1 MQLKL
6 LTVLAAACLTGVS
19 AQSGCM
25 LDPPQGCPTGY
36 IPCPSSVIHVVF
48 CCPSWRLRDG
58 AGRSPYM
65 GTYFR
70 PEVEYGSRLE
80 ATGGELREFVELA
93 ADKMI
98 TVVVDVKPELDQWQV
113 LDFIDLF
120 QSVSGIAKRTAGSS
134 SPLDLNGTRL
144 KPKISML
151 AHLEAD
157 RTRVTDL
164 EAQILHLERSL
175 SALRNEKTLVQ
186 ERLDSY
192 KYSVLTLPN
201 EIVSEIFMHF
211 LPAYPRFPP
220 LTGILSPTILT
231 QICRKWREIAL
242 GTPAL
247 WRIMSDS
254 ADPPFNLLA
263 HVFNI
268 WLNRSRSCPLSLQLG
283 LAAPRSPIV
292 GTTAVVLDAP
302 LLRTVALDANAA
314 SKVILPWTQLTS
326 LALLYVSPHECVPI
340 LQQTSNLVRC
350 KLHFFFDPNSNHIGP
365 DVTLPCLES
374 LTLSHVDHESVTDF
388 LETLIVPALRS
399 LEIPEQLLDAD
410 PIKSLAVFISK
421 SSCKLEELLIAG
433 TVSVPLSSYC
443 NAFPSIR
450 NISFKE
456 RSFG

>member
-1 MQLKL
+1 
-6 LTVLAAACLTGVS
+6 
-19 AQSGCM
+19 
-25 LDPPQGCPTGY
+25 
-36 IPCPSSVIHVVF
+36 
-48 CCPSWRLRDG
+48 
-58 AGRSPYM
+58 
-65 GTYFR
+65 
-70 PEVEYGSRLE
+70 
-80 ATGGELREFVELA
+80 
-93 ADKMI
+93 
-98 TVVVDVKPELDQWQV
+98 
-113 LDFIDLF
+113 
-120 QSVSGIAKRTAGSS
+120 
-134 SPLDLNGTRL
+134 
-144 KPKISML
+144 ML
-151 AHLEAD
+151 AHLKAD

-175 SALRNEKTLVQ
+175 SALRNEKTRAQ

-192 KYSVLTLPN
+192 KYPVLTLPN

-211 LPAYPRFPP
+211 LPTYPRFPP

-254 ADPPFNLLA
+254 ADPPFNQLA

-283 LAAPRSPIV
+283 LGRLDITPVLAAIVPHRRRWERLELYFLSPSHLPILDGPMPLLRYLELHLDPPIV
-292 GTTAVVLDAP
+292 GTAAVVLDAP
-302 LLRTVALDANAA
+302 LLHTVALDANAA

-350 KLHFFFDPNSNHIGP
+350 KLRFFFDPNSNHTGP

-421 SSCKLEELLIAG
+421 SGCKLEELLIAG

-450 NISFKE
+450 NISFKGG
-456 RSFG
+456 SFA